1 MRPKLCLSDGLNTTR
16 HGTVKFG
23 DQIASATVLTAGD
36 LPSRFV
42 LLLPRFGLGLV
53 G

>member
-1 MRPKLCLSDGLNTTR
+1 MALNRGCQVHLTEFSPWYSN
-16 HGTVKFG
+16 KG

-42 LLLPRFGLGLV
+42 LLLP
-53 G
+53 